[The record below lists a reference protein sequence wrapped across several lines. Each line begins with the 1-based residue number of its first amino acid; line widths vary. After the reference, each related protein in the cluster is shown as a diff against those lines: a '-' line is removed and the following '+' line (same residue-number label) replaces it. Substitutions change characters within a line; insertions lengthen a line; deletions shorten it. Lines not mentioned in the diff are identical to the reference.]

1 MFSARMAAAPIRLR
15 GAKQRHPDGYGDGG
29 DTAHASLGPWG
40 RCSVVTVHGAL
51 GGCRQSLA
59 MGHLVGSNWDGA
71 ALVAGGHLSPVS
83 SQEPGTALSKRLPA
97 HERLPMAPRAGWRQQ
112 PQPLCSLITPTTPN
126 LPLISTS
133 TALCPPPEQPSIN
146 TSPFSSLHSFPR
158 LWFPDSDPT

>member
-40 RCSVVTVHGAL
+40 RCSVVTEGLRARSFGWL
-51 GGCRQSLA
+51 QA
-59 MGHLVGSNWDGA
+59 
-71 ALVAGGHLSPVS
+71 
-83 SQEPGTALSKRLPA
+83 EPGHGTPRGIQLGRGSARGRGTPQPCLIPGARHSLIQAPTS
-97 HERLPMAPRAGWRQQ
+97 PRAPPHGTQVEAAA
-112 PQPLCSLITPTTPN
+112 PATPN